1 MTGSGGAS
9 RLRALLEAPGT
20 LVVPGAYNALVAR
33 IFEESGFDAVYV
45 GGHGAAA
52 IHGLPDVGLITQTEM
67 VAHVERI
74 ARAVSVPVIADAD
87 EGYGDIINVVRTVQ
101 LLEHAGAAGIQLEDQ
116 QSPKR
121 CGHMEGKRLIDRDT
135 MRRKLAA
142 AAAARRTPDTVII
155 ARTDAIAVNGL
166 DDALSRL
173 EAYAQ
178 EGADVLFLE
187 APRSVEEL
195 RTAATVLDRPLLAN
209 ISEGG
214 KTPIVELAELCE
226 LGIKIALYPSSA
238 IFATAY
244 AVRRVARTLRE
255 NGSTASLVD
264 EMVPLEE
271 FNDLAGLPHWREI
284 EGRFDAQPVA

>member
-1 MTGSGGAS
+1 MTDAAA
-9 RLRALLEAPGT
+9 LRALLDAPGT

-33 IFEESGFDAVYV
+33 IFEQAGFEAVYV

-52 IHGLPDVGLITQTEM
+52 VHGLPDVGLITQSEM

-74 ARAVSVPVIADAD
+74 ARAVAVPVIADVD
-87 EGYGDIINVVRTVQ
+87 EGYGDVINVVRTVQ
-101 LLEHAGAAGIQLEDQ
+101 LFEHAGAAGIQLEDQ

-142 AAAARRTPDTVII
+142 AAAARRDADTVII

-173 EAYAQ
+173 QAYAD

-195 RTAATVLDRPLLAN
+195 ETASRTLTRPLLAN

-214 KTPIVELAELCE
+214 KTPIVGLDELRG

-238 IFATAY
+238 IFATAF
-244 AVRRVARTLRE
+244 AVQRVARELRE
-255 NGSTASLVD
+255 HGSTASVVG

-271 FNDLAGLPHWREI
+271 FNDLAGLPEWREI
-284 EGRFDAQPVA
+284 ETRFDPRRLG